1 MGNTT
6 KRKENISGVLPKTD
20 LKRGMAALFRIQTEV
35 FDELA

>member
-20 LKRGMAALFRIQTEV
+20 LKRGMGGLIQNS
-35 FDELA
+35 D